1 MLGQQSVNTQASR
14 PEQIKLNKLQLETCA
29 RRGFFVVCTCQN
41 FTICLSE
48 ETVVFLNIHN
58 LWKCLQLQVN

>member
-29 RRGFFVVCTCQN
+29 RRGFFVVCTLPE
-41 FTICLSE
+41 FYHLS
-48 ETVVFLNIHN
+48 
-58 LWKCLQLQVN
+58 LWRNSSIFKHP